1 VLKSILVFL
10 LISVFILSICATAQ
24 NSKVLIYQMLCYNS
38 FTDPLNS
45 TKETILKR
53 VTRSLLEELNSI
65 AERKNGEAVIE
76 ARATHVIDSAIN
88 LLRLIKENFTPE
100 EAYELERRFI
110 NSIKG
115 GDPAKFTRS
124 IRRLRDNK
132 ETASHLKIVEG
143 DLKNDD

>member
-1 VLKSILVFL
+1 MLKSILVFL
-10 LISVFILSICATAQ
+10 LIVFILSICATAQ
-24 NSKVLIYQMLCYNS
+24 NSKVLFYQMLCYNS
-38 FTDPLNS
+38 FTNPLN
-45 TKETILKR
+45 TAKETILKR
-53 VTRSLLEELNSI
+53 ITRSLLEELNSI
-65 AERKNGEAVIE
+65 SERKNGEAVIE

-88 LLRLIKENFTPE
+88 LLKLIKENFSPD

-132 ETASHLKIVEG
+132 ETASHLKIIEG
-143 DLKNDD
+143 DLKKDD